1 MKRRLLLLNALLAG
15 MLVLGA
21 AELYRQVI
29 EADGRYARLQAFTD
43 PKQPPEFPAP
53 ADPNPTRAA
62 DFMPVVERLLFA
74 ADRNAEVVVET
85 AEVEVD
91 RRPALPQLS
100 GLVDFGSGPTALM
113 TADSDKAP
121 VWLAVGEKVGDF
133 VFEGVEGDDIKLKW
147 KEESFTAT
155 REQLRRAPDPP
166 RRPTNG
172 RTSAIRNPRSPQG
185 ARPAAAAAKPADLAG
200 VGQDNRIGPEIAPG
214 RYAAVPGDDSPEGS
228 EHNGL
233 VKKVRKTPFGS
244 SSWWEKKEN
253 PSSK

>member
-15 MLVLGA
+15 ILVLGA
-21 AELYRQVI
+21 AELYRQII
-29 EADGRYARLQAFTD
+29 EADGRHQRVQAFTD
-43 PKQPPEFPAP
+43 PKQPPEFPAS
-53 ADPNPTRAA
+53 ADPSPARPA
-62 DFMPVVERLLFA
+62 DFMPVVERMLFS

-100 GLVDFGSGPTALM
+100 GVVDFGSGPTALM
-113 TADSDKAP
+113 TAGSDKAP
-121 VWLAVGEKVGDF
+121 VWLAVGDKVGDF
-133 VFEGVEGDDIKLKW
+133 VFEGIEGENIKLKW

-155 REQLRRAPDPP
+155 REQLSRAPEPP
-166 RRPTNG
+166 RRAANA

-185 ARPAAAAAKPADLAG
+185 SQPAAAAKAADMAG

-233 VKKVRKTPFGS
+233 VKRVRKTPFGS

-253 PSSK
+253 SSSQ